1 MADLTMPRCPALT
14 ATVHTA
20 ASGPGEPGWLFEF
33 QAMASPCR
41 IRLVGPDETT
51 ATRLATAAV
60 AEVRRIEATWSRYRD
75 DSVIS
80 HINAAAGRGRSITVD
95 QETADLLNFA
105 ARLHQV
111 SGGLFDITSGVLR
124 RVWDFKSARL
134 PAPAAVEAACSLI
147 GWDRVH
153 WDGRSIQLPEVGMEL
168 DFGGIGKEYAVDRV
182 ATLLLEAG
190 QHSGLVNLGGD
201 LRVLGP
207 HPDGRPW
214 QLGVAHPREPD
225 HVLLHWPL
233 AQGALATS
241 GDYERFFETGGQRYC
256 HLLNP
261 LTGWPVQHWRAISV
275 VAPACL
281 AAGALSTVAMLS
293 GPGALDLLREQ
304 QVEFVAIDAT
314 GRILSSA
321 MDL

>member
-1 MADLTMPRCPALT
+1 MPDVTMLRRPAGATTAPANAAD
-14 ATVHTA
+14 
-20 ASGPGEPGWLFEF
+20 PGEPGWLFEF

-41 IRLVGPDETT
+41 IRLVGPDEAT
-51 ATRLATAAV
+51 ATRLAAAAV
-60 AEVRRIEATWSRYRD
+60 AEVRRIEATWSRYRS

-80 HINAAAGRGRSITVD
+80 HINAAAGRGRSVTVD
-95 QETADLLNFA
+95 DETAHLLNFA
-105 ARLHQV
+105 ARLHQI
-111 SGGLFDITSGVLR
+111 SGGLFDITTGVLR
-124 RVWDFKSARL
+124 RAWDFKAARL
-134 PAPAAVEAACSLI
+134 PEPAALEAARSLI

-153 WDGRSIQLPEVGMEL
+153 WDGRAIQLPEVGMEL
-168 DFGGIGKEYAVDRV
+168 DLGGIGKEYAVDRV

-225 HVLLHWPL
+225 QVLLHWPL

-314 GRILSSA
+314 GRLFSSA
-321 MDL
+321 THL

>member
-1 MADLTMPRCPALT
+1 MADLMSPPHPLLAS
-14 ATVHTA
+14 A
-20 ASGPGEPGWLFEF
+20 AADPGEPGWLFEF

-41 IRLVGPDETT
+41 IHLVGPDEAV

-60 AEVRRIEATWSRYRD
+60 AEVRRIEATWSRYRS
-75 DSVIS
+75 DSVVS
-80 HINAAAGRGRSITVD
+80 QINAAAGRGRAVSVD
-95 QETADLLNFA
+95 TETAQLLNFA
-105 ARLHQV
+105 AQLHDI
-111 SGGLFDITSGVLR
+111 SGGLFDLTSGVLR
-124 RVWDFKSARL
+124 RVWDFKQPRL
-134 PAPAAVEAACSLI
+134 PDEAELDAARRLI

-153 WDGRSIQLPEVGMEL
+153 WDGRAISLPEVGMEL

-182 ATLLLEAG
+182 ATLLMEAG

-214 QLGVAHPREPD
+214 SLGVAHPREPGQ
-225 HVLLHWPL
+225 VLLHWPL
-233 AQGALATS
+233 TQGALATS
-241 GDYERFFETGGQRYC
+241 GDYERYFELGGQRYC

-261 LTGWPVQHWRAISV
+261 LTGWPVQHWRSVSV

-293 GPGALDLLREQ
+293 GPGALEVLREQ
-304 QVEFVAIDAT
+304 HVDFVAIDAT
-314 GRILSSA
+314 GRTYSSV
-321 MDL
+321 MDLT